1 MVSIYGLHMT
11 CIIPAYANKI
21 YSSRRLSRLLT
32 VEGVEALYNFVEY
45 NFIWKSY
52 GFLPLPPLF
61 REEEGSGAENGVGLT
76 WKLDR

>member
-32 VEGVEALYNFVEY
+32 VEGVEAIHSFVESS
-45 NFIWKSY
+45 FIWKTY
-52 GFLPLPPLF
+52 GFLRHLPLF
-61 REEEGSGAENGVGLT
+61 GRRKEMAE
-76 WKLDR
+76 KLRLL